1 MLDFDEEQHTA
12 YIDEQ
17 REEEAFIFSSLFRL
31 LGLLL
36 LLLLRVMGV
45 FVFWTTPLCL
55 SLSLSLSCA
64 FCVFS
69 MHRVHTFVEQER
81 GECRERKV
89 VVGVAFLLL
98 LLVQKRRRDDPRP
111 VSRRDS
117 RFPGVD
123 PLPFRLV
130 QLLVA
135 RFPSEA
141 FVQRTPG
148 VSTRPRDRH
157 RSAFHALVV
166 VSLVRRA
173 LREREFF
180 HDGDQSFFF
189 LLEHARPVVGRRA
202 TRVHRVVL
210 RGVVVVWERKM

>member
-1 MLDFDEEQHTA
+1 M
-12 YIDEQ
+12 
-17 REEEAFIFSSLFRL
+17 SLFR
-31 LGLLL
+31 LLL
-36 LLLLRVMGV
+36 LLLLRVGFRLLDDASV
-45 FVFWTTPLCL
+45 FL
-55 SLSLSLSCA
+55 SLSLSRAL
-64 FCVFS
+64 CVFS

-81 GECRERKV
+81 GECRERV

-111 VSRRDS
+111 VPRRDS

-202 TRVHRVVL
+202 ARVHHL
-210 RGVVVVWERKM
+210 RLSRRTRLFDTFVPEDEKFLFPFS

>member
-1 MLDFDEEQHTA
+1 M
-12 YIDEQ
+12 
-17 REEEAFIFSSLFRL
+17 SLFRL
-31 LGLLL
+31 LGLLGL

-45 FVFWTTPLCL
+45 FVFWTTPLSF
-55 SLSLSLSCA
+55 SLSLSLA
-64 FCVFS
+64 RALCVFS

-111 VSRRDS
+111 VPRRDKT

-180 HDGDQSFFF
+180 HDGD
-189 LLEHARPVVGRRA
+189 
-202 TRVHRVVL
+202 
-210 RGVVVVWERKM
+210 

>member
-1 MLDFDEEQHTA
+1 MDDA
-12 YIDEQ
+12 
-17 REEEAFIFSSLFRL
+17 SLSF
-31 LGLLL
+31 
-36 LLLLRVMGV
+36 
-45 FVFWTTPLCL
+45 
-55 SLSLSLSCA
+55 SLSLARALFVCSRCIIECTL
-64 FCVFS
+64 
-69 MHRVHTFVEQER
+69 FVEQER

-202 TRVHRVVL
+202 TRVHISLSIKRGRRVETL
-210 RGVVVVWERKM
+210 RHTVVPEEDLKHFFSPSHKKLKP

>member
-1 MLDFDEEQHTA
+1 M
-12 YIDEQ
+12 
-17 REEEAFIFSSLFRL
+17 
-31 LGLLL
+31 
-36 LLLLRVMGV
+36 
-45 FVFWTTPLCL
+45 
-55 SLSLSLSCA
+55 
-64 FCVFS
+64 
-69 MHRVHTFVEQER
+69 
-81 GECRERKV
+81 
-89 VVGVAFLLL
+89 VGVAFLLL

-210 RGVVVVWERKM
+210 RGVVVWERKM